1 MKFQEVLLMLA
12 VASAVGVVGY
22 FAGRVE
28 QRQNLLKCTVIRV
41 VESDSQEPAAANA
54 PKMPYSIVQY
64 SPQWEVFVMP
74 GVLGEEGQIVN
85 VDPVV
90 PVVGSMF

>member
-1 MKFQEVLLMLA
+1 MKIQDALLMFV
-12 VASAVGVVGY
+12 VAIAVGVIGF
-22 FAGRVE
+22 FAGRLE

-41 VESDSQEPAAANA
+41 VESETQEPAAANA

-74 GVLGEEGQIVN
+74 GVIGEEGQIVHI
-85 VDPVV
+85 DPVTV
-90 PVVGSMF
+90 R